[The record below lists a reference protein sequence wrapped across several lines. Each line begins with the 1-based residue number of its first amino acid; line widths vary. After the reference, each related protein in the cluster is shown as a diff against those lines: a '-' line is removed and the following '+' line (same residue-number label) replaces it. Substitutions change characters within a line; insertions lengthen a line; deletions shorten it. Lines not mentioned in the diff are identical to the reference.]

1 MSLMSL
7 RLESLISAEKYLIS
21 LPDDGFFF
29 LREAHDHESWRKS
42 S

>member
-1 MSLMSL
+1 MSL

-29 LREAHDHESWRKS
+29 LEKLMIMRAGGRVPD
-42 S
+42 